1 MTFNRNKENQP
12 LVARAAHLTARDRQD
27 HGAGRAATAVRICLL
42 SSLCLIHFGPPR
54 AEAGDWPNFRGARHD
69 GISDEKGLKTSW
81 TGPIPMTWERSLG
94 ASFSSMACV
103 GDRIYTCGVR
113 AKKQMIYCL
122 DAESGKVIWEKPF
135 AGEYANSYGDGPR
148 ATPTVSD
155 GRVYI
160 LGGHGRLVCL
170 TADAGSELWS
180 KQFHSE
186 NEPTWG
192 YSGSVLVEG
201 DLAIATGGGKDGSM
215 AAFNRVTGEPVWTCG
230 NDPAGYATPY
240 PFSFKG
246 RRFVAALTGSSVIV
260 ADIKTGRQMLHIPWV
275 TDWNVNAASP
285 IFHDGHLLITSGYRT
300 GSGLFKLSLDGD
312 KLAAVTVW
320 KNKVLMN
327 KFQSCVLHEGKL
339 YSSDQKSLKCVD
351 FMTGEAAWEQKRVKH
366 GTVTLADGFLY
377 LLTEEGELQIGKASP
392 DGFQPTTTASLLTGR
407 CWTVPVLHR
416 GRIYARNFDR
426 IVCFDLT
433 P

>member
-1 MTFNRNKENQP
+1 MNVNRIE
-12 LVARAAHLTARDRQD
+12 QD
-27 HGAGRAATAVRICLL
+27 PPHAVRMDHDSASLRRRGRAAVGRVCMVVSLLLIHVGQPQATAV
-42 SSLCLIHFGPPR
+42 
-54 AEAGDWPNFRGARHD
+54 DWPNFRGVRHD

-81 TGPIPMTWERSLG
+81 TNPIPMTWERSLG
-94 ASFSSMACV
+94 ESYSSMACV
-103 GDRIYTCGVR
+103 GNRIYTCGAR
-113 AKKQMIYCL
+113 DQKQMVYCL
-122 DAESGKVIWEKPF
+122 DADTGKVAWEKAF
-135 AGEYANSYGDGPR
+135 AGEYTNSYGNGPR
-148 ATPTVSD
+148 ATPTVRD

-160 LGGHGRLVCL
+160 QGGHGRLACL
-170 TADAGSELWS
+170 NADTGAELWS
-180 KQFHSE
+180 KQFDKSH
-186 NEPTWG
+186 EPTWG

-201 DLAIATGGGKDGSM
+201 DLAIAIGGGSDGSM
-215 AAFNRVTGEPVWTCG
+215 AAFNRTTGEPVWTCG

-240 PFSFKG
+240 PFTFKD
-246 RRFVAALTGSSVIV
+246 RRFVAALTGSSILV
-260 ADIKTGRQMLHIPWV
+260 ADIKTGRQVLHIPWV

-285 IFHDGHLLITSGYRT
+285 IFHNGHLLITSGYRT

-339 YSSDQKSLKCVD
+339 YSSDQKSFKCVD
-351 FMTGEAAWEQKRVKH
+351 FMTGEQAWEQKRVKH

-377 LLTEEGELQIGKASP
+377 LLTEEGELRIGKASP
-392 DGFQPTTTASLLTGR
+392 EGFRPTTTASVLSGR

-426 IVCFDLT
+426 IVCFDLR